1 MLLIN
6 ASRRG
11 PMKKTVFGVMICL
24 SLLIGC
30 ATKYQI
36 ILKNGQELK
45 AATKPALD
53 KDSGYYNYIDAS
65 GKKVLLKEADVLL
78 IKEK

>member
-1 MLLIN
+1 
-6 ASRRG
+6 
-11 PMKKTVFGVMICL
+11 MKKMIIGVMICM
-24 SLLIGC
+24 SFLIGC

-36 ILKNGQELK
+36 VLKDGQKLK
-45 AATKPALD
+45 AVTKPTLD
-53 KDSGYYNYIDAS
+53 QNTGYYNYVDED